1 MKGLLKTTKRQPTL
15 TETAKRSWRAR
26 EIIRD
31 VERLVSRSPRLLSIP
46 LEVPQDLRISP
57 PGAKQFLVN
66 KIRELG
72 VKSTQ

>member
-1 MKGLLKTTKRQPTL
+1 ML

-46 LEVPQDLRISP
+46 LEVPQDLRISL
-57 PGAKQFLVN
+57 QVLHSS
-66 KIRELG
+66 L
-72 VKSTQ
+72 